1 MRIQLAWVREDGTIA
16 IQELEVPHGSRLGQ
30 VLAGLDDPMLRE
42 GLTAGRL
49 AASVFG
55 QARRPDEPLF
65 EGDRIELVEGLR
77 IDPKLARQRRVEV
90 RRRQLA
96 QSGAKGSRAR
106 VAARFRG

>member
-1 MRIQLAWVREDGTIA
+1 MQIQLAWVRDDGTVA
-16 IQELEVPHGSRLGQ
+16 IRELEVPQGSRFGQ
-30 VLAGLDDPMLRE
+30 VLAGLDDPLLRE
-42 GLTAGRL
+42 GLSSGRL

-96 QSGAKGSRAR
+96 AGGPKVSRAR
-106 VAARFRG
+106 TK

>member
-1 MRIQLAWVREDGTIA
+1 MHIQLAWVRDDGTVA
-16 IQELEVPHGSRLGQ
+16 IRDLEIPRGSRLGQ
-30 VLAGLDDPMLRE
+30 VLAELDDPMLRE
-42 GLTAGRL
+42 GLSAGRL
-49 AASVFG
+49 APSVFG

-96 QSGAKGSRAR
+96 EGGAKTSRAR
-106 VAARFRG
+106 TK